1 MSVPGFASLACAA
14 LSNAIAGV
22 VAARDAGL
30 LFAIA
35 GGLLLCAATGFGLT
49 RTMRRLK

>member
-1 MSVPGFASLACAA
+1 VPGFASLACAA
-14 LSNAIAGV
+14 LSNALAGV

-35 GGLLLCAATGFGLT
+35 GGLLLCTAAGFGLN
-49 RTMRRLK
+49 RTVRGLK